1 MDNGL
6 DDMSKATYCPLC
18 RLREATKADTL
29 TVPQGEDGGLCW
41 ARWGSG
47 CPPRPRPASIM
58 RGGETG
64 DGIPSECG
72 GWLHPNADN
81 PEREPSWC
89 SADEAL

>member
-6 DDMSKATYCPLC
+6 DMNKATYCPLC

-47 CPPRPRPASIM
+47 CPPRPRPTSRPM
-58 RGGETG
+58 RGVDTGEAAIGKTLAFV
-64 DGIPSECG
+64 DM
-72 GWLHPNADN
+72 LN
-81 PEREPSWC
+81 PATWC
-89 SADEAL
+89 TADEAL